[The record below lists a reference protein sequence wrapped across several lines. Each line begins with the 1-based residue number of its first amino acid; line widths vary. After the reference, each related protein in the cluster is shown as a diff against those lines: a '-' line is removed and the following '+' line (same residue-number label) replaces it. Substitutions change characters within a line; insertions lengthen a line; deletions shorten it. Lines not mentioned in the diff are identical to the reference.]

1 METLHSQNGNAIQT
15 GDTIQSSG
23 TIEWRNYVEWRHY
36 TVWRHYTAR
45 VETLYSQ
52 SRDTIQSVWKHYS
65 QNGNTIQTGNT
76 IQNSGTIEWR
86 HYVEWRHYTVRV
98 EILYSQCGN
107 TTVRM
112 KILYGLETLYR
123 VAWRHYVEWRQYT
136 VCLETLKKGFVSR
149 PFAHLLL
156 FHYACITIL
165 STISGTHTHTH
176 THTHTLCGQNA
187 KFCKVK
193 THAVNNFCLSLKGP
207 LCGQQMKSTLQNKY
221 QQLYYPLN
229 TEAVSSSET
238 LIHTNVKGHNLRI
251 YLSENLKL

>member
-1 METLHSQNGNAIQT
+1 METLC
-15 GDTIQSSG
+15 
-23 TIEWRNYVEWRHY
+23 
-36 TVWRHYTAR
+36 R

-65 QNGNTIQTGNT
+65 QNENTIRIGDTVQ
-76 IQNSGTIEWR
+76 SS
-86 HYVEWRHYTVRV
+86 VETLCRV
-98 EILYSQCGN
+98 ETIYSLPGDTKKRVCIPAICSLITVPLRLYNNSEYH
-107 TTVRM
+107 
-112 KILYGLETLYR
+112 K
-123 VAWRHYVEWRQYT
+123 W
-136 VCLETLKKGFVSR
+136 
-149 PFAHLLL
+149 
-156 FHYACITIL
+156 
-165 STISGTHTHTH
+165 HTHTH